1 MLKPMKKLIV
11 SILSVCIALSSC
23 TTHNVDLENVTFK
36 EDVNVLIKDHK
47 KSIDQL
53 EMLTGLPGYLIAD
66 VKGYHFG
73 TVDVPNGGSVE
84 FLFNSNTD
92 KKLAGMDINFK
103 TDTSSKLLSTYIFK
117 KYGKPSQVLQKE
129 QKVYDSNDNAYRSSA
144 AYLWN
149 NIKPGISMVLLNKN
163 EEINKQPWHT
173 SEVIILKNDI
183 TPASPLNS
191 STSLNRVIQNYSPL
205 D

>member
-1 MLKPMKKLIV
+1 MKKNIASFLCIV
-11 SILSVCIALSSC
+11 IAFSAC
-23 TTHNVDLENVTFK
+23 TSGKIDLEGVTFK
-36 EDVNVLIKDHK
+36 EDLDGLVKDHK
-47 KSIDQL
+47 KSVDQL

-66 VKGYHFG
+66 VKGYYFG
-73 TVDVPNGGSVE
+73 PVDVPDGGSVE
-84 FLFNSNTD
+84 FLFNSITD

-103 TDTSSKLLSTYIFK
+103 TDTSSKLISAYIFK
-117 KYGKPSQVLQKE
+117 RYGKPSQVILKE
-129 QKVYDSNDNAYRSSA
+129 QTVYDSADNAYRSSA
-144 AYLWN
+144 AYLWR

-173 SEVIILKNDI
+173 SELIILKNDI